1 MARKKIKA
9 VTRALSS
16 TSLKKVATAETCRTE
31 EMSQSTKHE
40 IADDRNPEET
50 NQESSDESPRESM
63 KEVSAADDTKS
74 GSSHQLEG
82 LVNTKGILKNGSGRR
97 RSNSISLQNS
107 LMWSDDDS
115 LTAMSSI
122 TRESYSTKYLQSKSV
137 GGKWLDFIE
146 SRVIPSPFCR
156 LACGDIDDASQYGP
170 TQIME
175 WRIPGIGGCDVAI
188 D

>member
-16 TSLKKVATAETCRTE
+16 TSLKKTATVKSCRRE
-31 EMSQSTKHE
+31 EMSESTEHE
-40 IADDRNPEET
+40 VADDDRDPEET
-50 NQESSDESPRESM
+50 NEESNEESHRDSM
-63 KEVSAADDTKS
+63 KEVSDAGDTKS

-82 LVNTKGILKNGSGRR
+82 IVNTKGILKNDSRR

-107 LMWSDDDS
+107 LMWSDDDL
-115 LTAMSSI
+115 LTVMSSI
-122 TRESYSTKYLQSKSV
+122 TRESYSLQSKSV

-156 LACGDIDDASQYGP
+156 LACGDVDDASQYGS
-170 TQIME
+170 TQLME
-175 WRIPGIGGCDVAI
+175 WKIPGVGGCDIAI

>member
-1 MARKKIKA
+1 MARKRIKV

-16 TSLKKVATAETCRTE
+16 TSLKKVAAAESCRTE
-31 EMSQSTKHE
+31 HMSKSTKHE
-40 IADDRNPEET
+40 IADDRDPEET
-50 NQESSDESPRESM
+50 NQESADESRESM
-63 KEVSAADDTKS
+63 KEVSVTSDNQT
-74 GSSHQLEG
+74 GSSKQLEG
-82 LVNTKGILKNGSGRR
+82 LVNTKGILKNG
-97 RSNSISLQNS
+97 SISLQNS

-115 LTAMSSI
+115 LTVMSSI
-122 TRESYSTKYLQSKSV
+122 TRDSYSTKYLQSKSV

-156 LACGDIDDASQYGP
+156 LACGDVDDASQYGP
-170 TQIME
+170 TQLME

>member
-1 MARKKIKA
+1 MARKKVKA
-9 VTRALSS
+9 VTRAVSS
-16 TSLKKVATAETCRTE
+16 SSLKKAATAETCRTE
-31 EMSQSTKHE
+31 EMSKSTKDE
-40 IADDRNPEET
+40 MADDRDPEET
-50 NQESSDESPRESM
+50 NQEAIDESPRESM
-63 KEVSAADDTKS
+63 KEVRDADDTKS
-74 GSSHQLEG
+74 GSSHQLDG
-82 LVNTKGILKNGSGRR
+82 LVNTKGILKN
-97 RSNSISLQNS
+97 SISLKNS

-122 TRESYSTKYLQSKSV
+122 TSYSSKYFQSKSV

-156 LACGDIDDASQYGP
+156 LACGDIDDASQYGS
-170 TQIME
+170 TLME